1 MECRLEHM
9 GLAAK
14 NTTDLARWYQEVL
27 GWELLWITDETP
39 PAYFLKEPGGMIL
52 EIIPAT
58 GGNEAIPTRSDA
70 GWRHAALLTDDFNA
84 LYQKLSEAGV
94 KFEPVLIS
102 GKNKVAFFR
111 DPEGNLLHLIQ
122 RGEPLI

>member
-1 MECRLEHM
+1 MKYRLEHM

-14 NTTDLARWYQEVL
+14 DTTGLARWYQEVL
-27 GWELLWITDETP
+27 GWELLRITDETP
-39 PAYFLKEPGGMIL
+39 PAYFLKEPGGTIL

-58 GGNEAIPTRSDA
+58 GGNSIIPARSDA
-70 GWRHAALLTDDFNA
+70 GWRHAALLTDDFDV
-84 LYQKLSEAGV
+84 LYQELSEAGV
-94 KFEPVLIS
+94 MFDSVLES

-122 RGEPLI
+122 RGEPL